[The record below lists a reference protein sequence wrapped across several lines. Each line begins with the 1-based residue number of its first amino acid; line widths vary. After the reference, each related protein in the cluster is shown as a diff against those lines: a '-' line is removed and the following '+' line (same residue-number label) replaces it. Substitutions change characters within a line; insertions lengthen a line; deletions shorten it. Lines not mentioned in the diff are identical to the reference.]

1 MLKYLVFEYS
11 LFSSRLMKKIKNYSA
26 VFLMTAFFGAFSY
39 LPVYGAD
46 APAVDYNGARS
57 RVVRIAPALEEIAG
71 RRPPIVVTPDLKK
84 DACVL
89 PNGNIIITTGL
100 VKSCPTDDELAFIIA
115 HELSHIVAGDF
126 ENSGTPSL
134 IGSKGIPDSELR
146 EIKADFSAVHYMKN
160 AGYDPRASIRV
171 LAGLG
176 DESAL
181 KLRLYSLSNYLKT
194 LLHY

>member
-1 MLKYLVFEYS
+1 M
-11 LFSSRLMKKIKNYSA
+11 A
-26 VFLMTAFFGAFSY
+26 VFFGAFFY
-39 LPVYGAD
+39 LPVYGVD

-57 RVVRIAPALEEIAG
+57 RVARIAPALEEIAG
-71 RRPPIVVTPDLKK
+71 RRPPIIVTPEPKK

-100 VKSCPTDDELAFIIA
+100 VESCATDDELAFIIA
-115 HELSHIVAGDF
+115 HELSHIAARDF
-126 ENSGTPSL
+126 ENSGTPAL
-134 IGSKGIPDSELR
+134 IGSRGIPDSELR
-146 EIKADFSAVHYMKN
+146 EMKADLSAVHYMKN

-171 LAGLG
+171 LAGIA

-194 LLHY
+194 LLHN